1 MGLKIK
7 GLSAVLRKFQR
18 TEETMNRAG
27 LAAMRDAAKVV
38 VMAAKLRAP
47 VDTGDLENAIV
58 AQERRSRNGLGQFGS
73 VTIEVGV
80 DPSKLNLEDHGGYDY
95 SIRMHEDPNYNLGP
109 KSEVKQAALP
119 GIQVGYKYLSRALED
134 TRSMVLLRTEVAMK
148 KAVKEI

>member
-7 GLSAVLRKFQR
+7 GLSSVLRKFQR
-18 TEETMNRAG
+18 TEETMSRAG

-80 DPSKLNLEDHGGYDY
+80 DQSKLNLEEHGGFDY

-109 KSEVKQAALP
+109 KSQVKQAALP
-119 GIQVGYKYLSRALED
+119 NVQVGYKYLKRALDD
-134 TRSMVLLRTEVAMK
+134 TRELVEMRMEIALK

>member
-27 LAAMRDAAKVV
+27 LAAMRDAAKVI

-80 DPSKLNLEDHGGYDY
+80 DQSKLNLEDHAGFDY

-109 KSEVKQAALP
+109 KSQVKQAALP
-119 GIQVGYKYLSRALED
+119 GVQVGYKYLKRALDD
-134 TRSMVLLRTEVAMK
+134 TRELVEMRMEIALK